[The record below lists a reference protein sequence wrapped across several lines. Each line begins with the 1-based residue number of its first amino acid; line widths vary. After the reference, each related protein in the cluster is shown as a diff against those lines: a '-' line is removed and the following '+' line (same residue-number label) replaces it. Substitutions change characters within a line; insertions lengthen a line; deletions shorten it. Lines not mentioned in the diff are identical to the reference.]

1 MQAGDM
7 LIIGGGPGG
16 YAAALYAAR
25 SGLETLVLE
34 KLSAGGQMA
43 LSEQIDNYPGFDEG
57 IDGFSLGERMR
68 RGAERFGARTLLA
81 EVTGAALAG
90 ANKTVIT
97 SAGEFTAK
105 AVVIATGARPRNLGV
120 PGESAFE
127 GRGAHYCAA
136 CDGMAHRGKTVAV
149 IGGGNSAAADALT
162 LSRIAG
168 KVFLVHRR
176 DTLRATKVY
185 HEPLARAG
193 NVEFRWNSEAAAF
206 LGNDR
211 LTGLLLRDV
220 LTGETREL
228 PCDAVFVSVGRAP
241 ETELFREQLA
251 LDAAGSIICVWK
263 AAQIKQEPN
272 DALECC

>member
-1 MQAGDM
+1 MQAGCDM

-90 ANKTVIT
+90 TNKTVIT
-97 SAGEFTAK
+97 SAGAFTAK
-105 AVVIATGARPRNLGV
+105 AVVIATGARPRNLGI

-136 CDGMAHRGKTVAV
+136 CDGMASSCIAGIPCARRRSITNRSRGRAMW
-149 IGGGNSAAADALT
+149 NSAGT
-162 LSRIAG
+162 
-168 KVFLVHRR
+168 
-176 DTLRATKVY
+176 
-185 HEPLARAG
+185 ARPRP
-193 NVEFRWNSEAAAF
+193 FSETTSSPGF
-206 LGNDR
+206 CSG
-211 LTGLLLRDV
+211 T
-220 LTGETREL
+220 
-228 PCDAVFVSVGRAP
+228 F
-241 ETELFREQLA
+241 
-251 LDAAGSIICVWK
+251 
-263 AAQIKQEPN
+263 
-272 DALECC
+272 